1 MPRYQY
7 ERLSDQDNDF
17 LQWESAKLPMHVASL
32 QILDAGPLRNEHG
45 GVDFEA
51 IKHLTESILHRI
63 PRYRQKLA
71 WIPGENHA
79 VWVDDPHF
87 NIDYHVRHTSLPRPG
102 TDAQLKRLM
111 SRIMEQPLDRA
122 RPLWETWVV
131 EGLEGDRF
139 ATISKI
145 HHCMIDG
152 ASGVQLTEL
161 LFSRKPE
168 RKIRKAPRFIPR
180 PRPSDAE
187 LRSAERLR
195 RLSAPLSAARKLVDF
210 ARDSEDPA
218 GEILRRARS
227 IGRLAT
233 WKTNPASATPING
246 EVGLHRSVE
255 WAAMSLADI
264 KAVRRALSCSVNDI
278 VLTIVTGAIRKLM
291 QRRQVDPASLDFRV
305 SAPVNVRR
313 ELRTGEMGNNVSSWV
328 VRLPIDEEEPLAQLE
343 ELHRT
348 TQALK
353 ESDDAAA
360 VKAIT
365 EVLDWLPLDTQSLSV
380 GTMNTIVTNVPGPP
394 YPLYMLG
401 AEVLQLIPFAPLL
414 QNLGLTIGVISYNGQ
429 VLWGLNADMDLLPDL
444 DDFRVAIQK
453 SFVRL
458 ADAAGVHLGESAPRV
473 GALTSGAEPAAG
485 GEPRAGEAAG
495 PAAEAAASP
504 SPARSAAEQTD
515 TGLAESLSDAALPG
529 NPPRAV

>member
-45 GVDFEA
+45 GIDFEA
-51 IKHLTESILHRI
+51 IKRLTESILHRI

-71 WIPGENHA
+71 WIPDEDHA

-111 SRIMEQPLDRA
+111 ARIMEQPLDRA
-122 RPLWETWVV
+122 RPLWETWVI

-139 ATISKI
+139 ATVSKI

-161 LFSRKPE
+161 LFSRTPE

-180 PRPSDAE
+180 PLPSDSE

-195 RLSAPLSAARKLVDF
+195 RLATPLKAARALVEF

-255 WAAMSLADI
+255 WASMPLADI

-278 VLTIVTGAIRKLM
+278 VLTIATGAIRKLM
-291 QRRQVDPASLDFRV
+291 QRRQIDPATLDFRV

-313 ELRTGEMGNNVSSWV
+313 ELQTGEMGNNVSSWV
-328 VRLPIDEEEPLAQLE
+328 VRLPIGEEDPLTQLQE
-343 ELHRT
+343 VNRT

-353 ESDDAAA
+353 DSGDAAA
-360 VKAIT
+360 VKTIT

-380 GTMNTIVTNVPGPP
+380 GTMNSIVTNVPGPP
-394 YPLYMLG
+394 IPLHMLG
-401 AEVLQLIPFAPLL
+401 SEVLQMIPFAPLL
-414 QNLGLTIGVISYNGQ
+414 QNLGLTMGVLSYNGQ
-429 VLWGLNADMDLLPDL
+429 VLWGFNADMDLLPDL
-444 DDFRVAIQK
+444 DDFRVAIEK
-453 SFVRL
+453 SFARL
-458 ADAAGVHLGESAPRV
+458 AEAAGVRLGDAAVRVAAP
-473 GALTSGAEPAAG
+473 ASD
-485 GEPRAGEAAG
+485 EAAT
-495 PAAEAAASP
+495 PRQKAEIPERQETAKEAG
-504 SPARSAAEQTD
+504 TD
-515 TGLAESLSDAALPG
+515 ATLAESLSDAALTR
-529 NPPRAV
+529 NPPRAI